1 MRFVDFVDFLD
12 RIGATKSKNAK
23 VSIASELLRNL
34 EPKELSAAVYLMR
47 GRVFSIYDQRE
58 LNIGWSTI
66 WGVISRLSRIQPDSL
81 ARILKETGDLGLMS
95 ERALTKKKLTLLHT
109 REIDLT
115 YVYKELRRMANLT
128 GPGST
133 RQRARSLLGILG
145 NVSPI
150 ESRYIVRIIVGEMR
164 YGFQEGLLEE
174 AISNAFDV
182 PLGLVRRANM
192 LTSDLGSVAEMAR
205 ESPDGLRELGIEPF
219 RPVRHMLAEPASSIE
234 EALNYHN
241 RKVSIEWKYDGC
253 RLQVHKARKKVG
265 IYSRKLEDVT
275 GSFPEML
282 SEFSRIEH
290 DFVIDGE
297 AIHWDRGK
305 PGAFQYLI
313 RRLRRKRDID
323 KMARKYPSK
332 FFAFDILFLDGVQ
345 LIDEPYAKRRE
356 ILETAIPSGQFVT
369 CSERFEY
376 ESVEKTMSLFRS
388 GLDLGYEGLV
398 IKNLDSTYK
407 PGKRGRHWFKYKEA
421 LETLDLVVLMAEYG
435 HGSRA
440 GLLSDYTFGAWNR
453 ERIELIP
460 VGKAYSG
467 LTDDGFEEMTK
478 RLSTIT
484 IREAGTRVY
493 VKPQVV
499 MEVAFG
505 DIQKSPRYSSGFAL
519 RFPRIKAIRY
529 DLGLDD
535 VDSVQRIEQIYNSQ
549 KRK

>member
-47 GRVFSIYDQRE
+47 GRVFPIYDQRE